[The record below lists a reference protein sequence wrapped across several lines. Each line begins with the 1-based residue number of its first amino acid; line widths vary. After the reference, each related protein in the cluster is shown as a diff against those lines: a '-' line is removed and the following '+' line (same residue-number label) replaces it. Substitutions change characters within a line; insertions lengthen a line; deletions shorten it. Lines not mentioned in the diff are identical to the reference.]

1 MKGGKTTQI
10 RVYREDK
17 ERINEIIS
25 HLQIEMKRKVTTAEF
40 INMLINKFIKDVE
53 YIERRLKKDV
63 E

>member
-1 MKGGKTTQI
+1 MKGGKTTLI
-10 RVYREDK
+10 RCYREDR